1 MAVWPWK
8 HDKIMDPTYFITLKH
23 RQLRLYFAVAV
34 VLLML
39 TSSNQLFESETTAN
53 DDQQSE
59 SNSDSNNDL
68 IHCKS

>member
-39 TSSNQLFESETTAN
+39 TVQIKFESETTAN
-53 DDQQSE
+53 DGQQS
-59 SNSDSNNDL
+59 NL
-68 IHCKS
+68 IFNKLIIY